1 MTNAPR
7 KRPPVARLN
16 FFQMLARFVRMLV
29 RSEPVRV
36 VQLGFGLVLMLL
48 GPIVGST
55 VPVPLP
61 VGLILFGAGLA
72 LVLRNSLWARQRY
85 VRWKRRYPRAGK
97 ITEFGLQRHRRFG
110 DYFRRS
116 TSEKR

>member
-1 MTNAPR
+1 MTNAAL
-7 KRPPVARLN
+7 KRPS
-16 FFQMLARFVRMLV
+16 VRRPTFLQTLI

-36 VQLGFGLVLMLL
+36 VQLGAGLLLMLV
-48 GPIVGST
+48 GPVVGAT
-55 VPVPLP
+55 IPVPLP

-72 LVLRNSLWARQRY
+72 LVLRNSGWARRRY

-110 DYFRRS
+110 DWFRRG
-116 TSEKR
+116 T

>member
-1 MTNAPR
+1 MTNAAR
-7 KRPPVARLN
+7 IAARVARMTFL
-16 FFQMLARFVRMLV
+16 QLLV

-36 VQLGFGLVLMLL
+36 IQLGAGLVLMLV
-48 GPIVGST
+48 GPVVGAT
-55 VPVPLP
+55 VPIPFP
-61 VGLILFGAGLA
+61 IGLILFGAGLA

-110 DYFRRS
+110 DYFRRGRRS
-116 TSEKR
+116 AE